1 MFCLISIY
9 FFKKILLI
17 FTISNHIPSYCS
29 YPVTA
34 YALCSMEAEV
44 LFTLQSI
51 TSFSLFPHSQP
62 LRICHASYTLLIR
75 VTAAQLP
82 PRRGRLRTNS
92 FVGSQL
98 SRLHVLPDGQC
109 SASPPFPPDTCLF
122 PSFTSSFLYPTAMY
136 PFSTDFPVC
145 VTLVKYLKQTRSY
158 ITW

>member
-1 MFCLISIY
+1 MFISSNCICPMLYGSRSPIY
-9 FFKKILLI
+9 TAKHYLLLI
-17 FTISNHIPSYCS
+17 LPSL
-29 YPVTA
+29 PTTVH
-34 YALCSMEAEV
+34 L
-44 LFTLQSI
+44 
-51 TSFSLFPHSQP
+51 
-62 LRICHASYTLLIR
+62 HASYTLLIR

-82 PRRGRLRTNS
+82 PRKGRLRTNS

-122 PSFTSSFLYPTAMY
+122 PSFTSTFLYPTAMY